1 MKKKMF
7 FLLLVIVLV
16 TSEVIMIWFSGLE
29 PPAYQVE
36 NDNDTSSSGL
46 HNKAS
51 SIPNIIEI
59 TNEEATLQLPL
70 NDVPEYKRYL
80 MNEQDFQTEID
91 RTYVEVLEVPSSETY
106 SMLKYGCGTKACF
119 TLLVKTDDIGT
130 HSLPL
135 PEGILQDYKL
145 SSDYQQVLIRY
156 AYDEGG
162 LVKRHI
168 LVAVD
173 LKKLKIIP
181 YASTDLEEAFMLKPT
196 WPIISYEWIDN
207 NHFTIETAA
216 LETSEY
222 NVLKDWFDSNDR
234 ETRKVTIRL
243 NSLD

>member
-1 MKKKMF
+1 M
-7 FLLLVIVLV
+7 
-16 TSEVIMIWFSGLE
+16 
-29 PPAYQVE
+29 
-36 NDNDTSSSGL
+36 
-46 HNKAS
+46 
-51 SIPNIIEI
+51 
-59 TNEEATLQLPL
+59 
-70 NDVPEYKRYL
+70 
-80 MNEQDFQTEID
+80 
-91 RTYVEVLEVPSSETY
+91 
-106 SMLKYGCGTKACF
+106 
-119 TLLVKTDDIGT
+119 
-130 HSLPL
+130 
-135 PEGILQDYKL
+135 
-145 SSDYQQVLIRY
+145 LIRY

-162 LVKRHI
+162 LVKRQI

-173 LKKLKIIP
+173 LKKLEIIP

>member
-16 TSEVIMIWFSGLE
+16 TSAVIIIWFDRLE
-29 PPAYQVE
+29 SSEYQTKIG
-36 NDNDTSSSGL
+36 NDFNSTGM
-46 HNKAS
+46 HNQAS
-51 SIPNIIEI
+51 SLPNIIEI
-59 TNEEATLQLPL
+59 MNEEAALQLPL

-80 MNEQDFQTEID
+80 MNEVDFQTEID
-91 RTYVEVLEVPSSETY
+91 RTQLEVLEVPSSETY
-106 SMLKYGCGTKACF
+106 SMLKYGCGIKVCS
-119 TLLVKTDDIGT
+119 TLLVKIDGRET
-130 HSLPL
+130 HSLPM

-173 LKKLKIIP
+173 LKKLEIIP
-181 YASTDLEEAFMLKPT
+181 YASTEFEETFMLKPT

-222 NVLKDWFDSNDR
+222 NVLKDWFDFNDR

>member
-7 FLLLVIVLV
+7 FLLLFVVLV
-16 TSEVIMIWFSGLE
+16 TSAVIIIWFDRLE
-29 PPAYQVE
+29 TPAYQVK
-36 NDNDTSSSGL
+36 NDNDNNSTGM
-46 HNKAS
+46 HNQAS
-51 SIPNIIEI
+51 SLPNIIEI
-59 TNEEATLQLPL
+59 MNEEATLQLSL

-80 MNEQDFQTEID
+80 MNEWDFQTEID
-91 RTYVEVLEVPSSETY
+91 RTQLEVLKVPSSETY
-106 SMLKYGCGTKACF
+106 SMLKYGCGIKACS
-119 TLLVKTDDIGT
+119 TLFLKTDDRGT
-130 HSLPL
+130 HSLPM

-162 LVKRHI
+162 LVKRQI

-173 LKKLKIIP
+173 LKKLEIIP
-181 YASTDLEEAFMLKPT
+181 YTSTDFEEAFMLKPT
-196 WPIISYEWIDN
+196 WPIISYDWIDN
-207 NHFTIETAA
+207 NRFTIETAA

>member
-16 TSEVIMIWFSGLE
+16 TSAVIMIWFSGLE
-29 PPAYQVE
+29 PSAYQVE
-36 NDNDTSSSGL
+36 NDNDTNSSGL
-46 HNKAS
+46 YNKAS
-51 SIPNIIEI
+51 SLPNIIEI
-59 TNEEATLQLPL
+59 MNEEATLQLPL

-91 RTYVEVLEVPSSETY
+91 RTQLEVLEVPSSETY
-106 SMLKYGCGTKACF
+106 SMLKYGCGTKACS
-119 TLLVKTDDIGT
+119 TLLVKIDGRET
-130 HSLPL
+130 HSLPM

-162 LVKRHI
+162 LVKRQI

-173 LKKLKIIP
+173 LKKLEIIP

>member
-1 MKKKMF
+1 MKKKTF
-7 FLLLVIVLV
+7 FLLLFLVLV
-16 TSEVIMIWFSGLE
+16 TSAVIIIWFDRLE
-29 PPAYQVE
+29 SSEYQTKIG
-36 NDNDTSSSGL
+36 NDFNSTGM
-46 HNKAS
+46 HNQAS
-51 SIPNIIEI
+51 SLPNIIEI
-59 TNEEATLQLPL
+59 TNEEASLQLPL
-70 NDVPEYKRYL
+70 NDVPEYRRYL
-80 MNEQDFQTEID
+80 MNEPDFQTEID
-91 RTYVEVLEVPSSETY
+91 RTQLEVLEVPSSETY
-106 SMLKYGCGTKACF
+106 SMLKYGCGNKACY
-119 TLLVKTDDIGT
+119 TLLVKTDDRGT
-130 HSLPL
+130 HSLPM

-162 LVKRHI
+162 LVKRQI

-173 LKKLKIIP
+173 LKKLEIIP
-181 YASTDLEEAFMLKPT
+181 YTSTDLEEAFMLKPT